1 MRRGRFVWKLYTG
14 YAAVILLICL
24 LQWLLVARLL
34 IRGSHEAAAREVAHV
49 ADLLAELARDALA
62 GDAAAVALDVRL
74 RRLGD
79 STGLRYTVTDACGRA
94 LADSHLVAASMDSL
108 RERQEVRA
116 AAQSGHGEFL
126 RRPNGGGQLLLF
138 HARSV
143 DVGQRRLG
151 FVRVGSPLYDE
162 HDGLS
167 DLRWILACS
176 AVLGMAV
183 ALVSG
188 LLLAR
193 RVTDPI
199 KSMTARARTIAAGG
213 YHQRIAVSG
222 RDETARLGEALNA
235 MTDQLESRLR
245 SLQEEKGKL
254 QAILSSMVEGVLA
267 VDRRECLLHLNQT
280 AAAILRI
287 EVEDGIGRPFL
298 EVCRSVGMDQ
308 TLRDALAGQGPRH
321 AELDLSGAHRSRC
334 VQVHADA
341 IRDAAGAVT
350 GAVAVLHDITDLREL
365 EKVRQDFVANV
376 SHELKT
382 PLTAILGITE
392 TLAGDAAM
400 PVGTRMRFL
409 ERMIVQGRRLE
420 QLVRDLLTL
429 SRLESVDIGSDM
441 GAVDLVAIAGRCCRT
456 FADEAERKRIALEL
470 TTAADEV
477 RVHGDGESLQQAVDN
492 LINNAIRYT
501 PAGGKVEVTVSCDG
515 AMALVSVSDTG
526 IGIAKVDRE
535 RIFERFY
542 RVDKA
547 RSREL
552 GGTGLGLSIVKHV
565 ARGHRGSV
573 TVDSVLGKGSCF
585 TLSLPCA
592 WSVRST
598 QIASS

>member
-1 MRRGRFVWKLYTG
+1 MVRGRFVWKLYIG
-14 YAAVILLICL
+14 YAAIILLICL

-34 IRGSHEAAAREVAHV
+34 IHASHDAVAREVGHA
-49 ADLLAELARDALA
+49 ADLLAEIARGALA
-62 GDAAAVALDVRL
+62 GETSAATLDAQL
-74 RRLGD
+74 RRLGS
-79 STGLRYTVTDACGRA
+79 STGLRYTVTDAGGRV
-94 LADSHLVAASMDSL
+94 LADSHLLAAGMDSL
-108 RERQEVRA
+108 RERQELRA
-116 AAQSGHGEFL
+116 AAANGRGEFL
-126 RRPNGGGQLLLF
+126 RRPNGSGQPLLF

-143 DVGQRRLG
+143 EADQRRLG
-151 FVRVGSPLYDE
+151 FVRIGSPLHEE
-162 HDGLS
+162 HGGLAG
-167 DLRWILACS
+167 LRWILVCS

-193 RVTDPI
+193 RVTEPI

-222 RDETARLGEALNA
+222 HDETARLGAALNA

-267 VDRRECLLHLNQT
+267 VDRNECLLHLNRT
-280 AAAILRI
+280 AATILRI
-287 EVEDGIGRPFL
+287 DVDGCIGRPFL
-298 EVCRSVGMDQ
+298 EVCRSVAMDQ
-308 TLRDALAGQGPRH
+308 TLRDALIGQGPRH

-341 IRDAAGAVT
+341 IRDAAGVVT

-365 EKVRQDFVANV
+365 EKVRQDFIANV

-382 PLTAILGITE
+382 PLTAILGFTE
-392 TLAGDAAM
+392 TMAGDAAM
-400 PVGTRMRFL
+400 PADTRMRFL
-409 ERMIVQGRRLE
+409 KRMIVQGRRLE

-441 GAVDLVAIAGRCCRT
+441 GAVDLVAIARRCCRT
-456 FADEAERKRIALEL
+456 FVDEAERKQIALEL
-470 TTAADEV
+470 TAAADEV

-501 PAGGKVEVTVSCDG
+501 PAGGRVEVAVSCDG
-515 AMALVSVSDTG
+515 TAALVSVSDTG

-573 TVDSVLGKGSCF
+573 AVDSVLGKGSRF
-585 TLSLPCA
+585 TLTLPCA
-592 WSVRST
+592 CAPTPVDV
-598 QIASS
+598 ASS